1 VESSAGTPRLFP
13 QKVAVKHKDPETT
26 DDPRRSRVELWAPV
40 LVLVV
45 VAAVVWASFWSD
57 AAVDD
62 SASEQAVTSRA
73 TEGAGAEESD
83 RSGDSGRGGDGA
95 DAAKDPAASDGAEP
109 EHPEPELLAA
119 SVRRFRA
126 AQRRLAARVS
136 QQVETRV
143 QPFEFR
149 VATYNVL
156 GDSHTGP
163 GGNKVGFPDGGPRMD
178 MTIAQLRN
186 NGIDVVGFQEF
197 EQSQYGMFTARAGE
211 YSLYP
216 GMALGNK
223 SVRFNIA
230 WRSDTFRM
238 VDAHTLPIPY
248 AGGNRIAM
256 PVVLLES
263 ISTGRRAW
271 FANFHNPADTPKLG
285 NNGRWRAEAA
295 AMEVAHLTELHQR
308 DGYPV
313 IATGDYNERAD
324 IFCRFTAGGVF
335 TAAAGGSSAGG
346 CAPPPRMQ
354 VDWIFGSTGVAFAGY
369 AVTDTGR
376 ASDHA
381 MVHSTATLTE
391 GTTEGTTEGETDEET
406 DGETAGE

>member
-1 VESSAGTPRLFP
+1 MPRHGLVKPSARGRRLTSP
-13 QKVAVKHKDPETT
+13 QKVAVKHKHPSTT
-26 DDPRRSRVELWAPV
+26 SGQRRPRVELWAPA

-45 VAAVVWASFWSD
+45 IAAVVWASFFSD
-57 AAVDD
+57 AAV
-62 SASEQAVTSRA
+62 
-73 TEGAGAEESD
+73 EGTASD
-83 RSGDSGRGGDGA
+83 RAGEARQVEQSVAGTGDGPDAAGDGGEGDGTDGGSGGRGPSGE
-95 DAAKDPAASDGAEP
+95 GAEP
-109 EHPEPELLAA
+109 APTEPEELEE

-126 AQRRLAARVS
+126 AQRKLAARVS
-136 QQVETRV
+136 QQLARRT

-163 GGNKVGFPDGGPRMD
+163 GGNKPGFPDAGPRMD
-178 MTIAQLRN
+178 MAIAALRN

-197 EQSQYGMFTARAGE
+197 EQSQFGMFSSRAGE

-216 GMALGNK
+216 GMSLGNK

-230 WRSDTFRM
+230 WRSSVWRL
-238 VDAHTLPIPY
+238 VEGRSLSIPY
-248 AGGNRIAM
+248 AGGSRIAM

-271 FANFHNPADTPKLG
+271 FANFHNPADTPNLG
-285 NNGRWRAEAA
+285 NNSRWRAEAA
-295 AMEVAHLTELHQR
+295 GIEISYLTELHQSTG
-308 DGYPV
+308 DPV
-313 IATGDYNERAD
+313 IATGDYNEREE

-354 VDWIFGSTGVAFAGY
+354 VDWIFGSTGVAFADY
-369 AVTDTGR
+369 AVTDTGQ

-381 MVHSTATLTE
+381 MVHSTATLT
-391 GTTEGTTEGETDEET
+391 GDE
-406 DGETAGE
+406 

>member
-1 VESSAGTPRLFP
+1 MPRHGLVKPSARGRRLTSP
-13 QKVAVKHKDPETT
+13 QKVAVKHKHPSTT
-26 DDPRRSRVELWAPV
+26 SGQRRPRVELWAPA

-45 VAAVVWASFWSD
+45 IAAVVWASFFSD
-57 AAVDD
+57 AAV
-62 SASEQAVTSRA
+62 
-73 TEGAGAEESD
+73 EGTASD
-83 RSGDSGRGGDGA
+83 RAGEARQVEQSVAGTGDGPDAAEDGGEGDGTDGGSGGRGPSGE
-95 DAAKDPAASDGAEP
+95 GAEP
-109 EHPEPELLAA
+109 APTEPEELEE

-126 AQRRLAARVS
+126 AQRKLAARVS
-136 QQVETRV
+136 QQLARRT

-163 GGNKVGFPDGGPRMD
+163 GGNKPGFPDAGPRMD
-178 MTIAQLRN
+178 MAIAALRN

-197 EQSQYGMFTARAGE
+197 EQSQFGMFSSRAGE

-216 GMALGNK
+216 GMSLGNK

-230 WRSDTFRM
+230 WRSSVWRL
-238 VDAHTLPIPY
+238 VEGRSLSIPY
-248 AGGNRIAM
+248 AGGSRIAM

-271 FANFHNPADTPKLG
+271 FANFHNPADTPNLG
-285 NNGRWRAEAA
+285 NNSRWRAEAA
-295 AMEVAHLTELHQR
+295 GIEISYLTELHQSTG
-308 DGYPV
+308 DPV
-313 IATGDYNERAD
+313 IATGDYNEREE

-354 VDWIFGSTGVAFAGY
+354 VDWIFGSTGVAFADY
-369 AVTDTGR
+369 AVTDTGQ

-381 MVHSTATLTE
+381 MVHSTATLT
-391 GTTEGTTEGETDEET
+391 GDE
-406 DGETAGE
+406 